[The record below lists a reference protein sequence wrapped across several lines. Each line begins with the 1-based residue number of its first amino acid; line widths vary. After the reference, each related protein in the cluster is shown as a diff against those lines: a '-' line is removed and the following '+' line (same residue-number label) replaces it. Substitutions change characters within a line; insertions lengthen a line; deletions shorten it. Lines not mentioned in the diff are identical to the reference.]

1 MNGNTQETMHRRK
14 AKQSEANR
22 SKIEEKKTNNELK
35 VATEQQN

>member
-22 SKIEEKKTNNELK
+22 SKIEEKIN
-35 VATEQQN
+35 QQ